1 MDQTLARQPVSPHS
15 PVGQFLR
22 RCNLEYVR
30 LQFHDAQHLWEDF
43 LLFREPSRSAWAA
56 RNPDHGTATVDLGVL
71 PVSSTPEM
79 QLHPS
84 SILVDR
90 LHRRYVDSGDALPS
104 QDELE
109 NMIQFQLEHLQSS
122 GCRVPPELAKQLRSM
137 IEHSAVISPDLHF
150 IRYIE
155 TNDSVTQHY

>member
-1 MDQTLARQPVSPHS
+1 MDQSLARQPFSPHS

-43 LLFREPSRSAWAA
+43 LLFREPSRTAWAA
-56 RNPDHGTATVDLGVL
+56 RNPDRGPAAVELGAI
-71 PVSSTPEM
+71 PEM
-79 QLHPS
+79 QLSPS

-90 LHRRYVDSGDALPS
+90 LYRRQADHDNTLPS

-122 GCRVPPELAKQLRSM
+122 GCRVPSELAKELRSM

-150 IRYIE
+150 IR
-155 TNDSVTQHY
+155 